1 MNALFSYLNTGRIND
16 IINALLKTNHTDS
29 ITSIDDEIKLSALTS
44 CLDLSTKSFDQML
57 ANNSPVLRTI
67 KGHAFEVAFEQIM
80 TANNISVK
88 DVGGD
93 TDIDLVV
100 NGHELQLKTP
110 NMAGTNALQVEYKT
124 HKTHGAKSEMESMD
138 YYHKVSDFAE
148 FFVGLISYNPF
159 KVFIVPK
166 NQLPTHPSDNR
177 YIKSPF
183 QLPINGIYKQ
193 YINAFHLLGINI
205 KNNPHITS
213 DINKELLPLTS
224 SAIGGLNTS
233 IILNTILR
241 SNNFRI
247 WDMSIRGFAREIAIE
262 EMLSRY
268 HIQFSRTPN
277 NYRANRGDKAD
288 LVLIKNNKYTF
299 VQVKG
304 ISTNNCSFNGTR
316 SVIATE
322 TQLTRGRC
330 NDHPTQSRLYLN
342 TDFSHLILAVDPP
355 INYLISKTAEWAFFY
370 IPTSDLRKYPT
381 LPHRINPI
389 QKFDWNK
396 LQEYRL
402 TPSNYQT
409 KLES

>member
-1 MNALFSYLNTGRIND
+1 MNKLFKHLKTGKIND
-16 IINALLKTNHTDS
+16 IINALLITNNTNNIASVSDKV
-29 ITSIDDEIKLSALTS
+29 KLSALTS
-44 CLDLSTKSFDQML
+44 CLDLSTALFDKML

-67 KGHAFEVAFEQIM
+67 KGHAFEVAFEQVM
-80 TANNISVK
+80 TENGVSVK
-88 DVGGD
+88 DAGGD
-93 TDIDLVV
+93 TDIDLIV
-100 NGHELQLKTP
+100 NGHDLQLKTP
-110 NMAGTNALQVEYKT
+110 NMSGTNDLQVEYKT
-124 HKTHGAKSEMESMD
+124 HKTHGAKSEKESMD

-148 FFVGLISYNPF
+148 FFVGLISYEPF

-166 NQLPTHPSDNR
+166 SKLPTHPCDSH

-183 QLPINGIYKQ
+183 QLPINGVYKK

-205 KNNPHITS
+205 KNNPQITS
-213 DINKELLPLTS
+213 DGNKELLPLTS
-224 SAIGGLNTS
+224 TAIGGLKTS

-241 SNNFRI
+241 NENFRI
-247 WDMSIRGFAREIAIE
+247 WDMSIRGFARESAIE
-262 EMLSRY
+262 EMLRRF

-277 NYRANRGDKAD
+277 SYRANRGEKAD
-288 LVLIKNNKYTF
+288 LVLIKDNKYTF

-304 ISTNNCSFNGTR
+304 ISTNKCIFDGQH

-342 TDFSHLILAVDPP
+342 TDFSYLILAVDPP
-355 INYLISKTAEWAFFY
+355 VNYLISQKAEWAFFY
-370 IPTSDLRKYPT
+370 IPTTDLRKYPT

-396 LQEYRL
+396 LQKYKL
-402 TPSNYQT
+402 TATNYQT
-409 KLES
+409 MLDS